1 MMPGLFDLTGKV
13 ALVTGSSRGIGRSI
27 AEEMAALGA
36 KVVVTSRSAESCQEA
51 VDAITA
57 AGGEAVALPAHVG
70 RRDAVE
76 DLAAKALDHFGKVD
90 ILVCNAA
97 TNPYFGPLSGLTDE
111 AFLKIMQTNVQGPL
125 WLCNALIPQMAER
138 RDGAVILLSSIA
150 GILGNGA
157 IGAYGISKAADAQ
170 LARNLAIDW
179 GKDNIRVNAI
189 APGLVKTDF
198 ARALWEDPERRQ
210 RVEDASPL
218 GRIGE
223 PRDIAG
229 AACFLASDAGR
240 YVTGQTLVVDGGAII
255 SDTVG

>member
-1 MMPGLFDLTGKV
+1 MPGLFDLTGKV

>member
-1 MMPGLFDLTGKV
+1 MSGLFSLTGKV
-13 ALVTGSSRGIGRSI
+13 ALITGSSRGIGRAI
-27 AEEMAALGA
+27 AEEMALLGA
-36 KVVVTSRSAESCQEA
+36 KVIITSRSEESCQEA
-51 VDAITA
+51 VDAITE
-57 AGGEAVALPAHVG
+57 AGGEAVAFPAHVG

-76 DLAAKALDHFGKVD
+76 GLAKQALDRFGRVD

-111 AFLKIMQTNVQGPL
+111 AFQKIFQTNVQGPL

-138 RDGAVILLSSIA
+138 KDGAVILLSSIA
-150 GILGNGA
+150 GLLGNGA

-179 GKDNIRVNAI
+179 GKDNVRVNAI

-198 ARALWEDPERRQ
+198 AKALWEDPVRRE
-210 RVEDASPL
+210 RVEEASPL

-229 AACFLASDAGR
+229 VACFLASDAGR
-240 YVTGQTLVVDGGAII
+240 FVTGQTIVADGGAII

>member
-1 MMPGLFDLTGKV
+1 MAGLFDLGGKV
-13 ALVTGSSRGIGRSI
+13 ALVTGSSRGIGRAI

-36 KVVVTSRSAESCQEA
+36 RLAIVGRSPESCAEA
-51 VDAITA
+51 VAAIEA
-57 AGGEAVALPAHVG
+57 AGGEAVAFPAHVG

-76 DLAAKALDHFGKVD
+76 DLARAVLEHFGRVD

-97 TNPYFGPLSGLTDE
+97 ANPYFGPLSGLPDE
-111 AFLKIMQTNVQGPL
+111 AFQKIFQTNVQGPL

-138 RDGAVILLSSIA
+138 KDGAVILLSSIA
-150 GILGNGA
+150 GLLGNGA

-170 LARNLAIDW
+170 LARNLAIEW
-179 GKDNIRVNAI
+179 GKDNVRVNAI

-198 ARALWEDPERRQ
+198 AKALWEDPVRRQ
-210 RVEDASPL
+210 RVEAASPL

-229 AACFLASDAGR
+229 VACFLAADAGR
-240 YVTGQTLVVDGGAII
+240 YVTGQTLVVDGGATI